1 MNVNITHAV
10 FAFFVLYFIYDNY
23 KKYLLEENNSTLSL
37 YLKNILSNFQE
48 LLFSNKNNKI
58 KNTQN
63 IPNNTENNIQNNN
76 INDKDDDKSII
87 SISRKSMDNED
98 IKPKENIEENIEQE
112 DINNDIEFNY
122 DYILGNENI
131 DFDLIPKDTNVYFDI
146 GTKDKFFG
154 TIIFKLY
161 DDICPITANNFRKL
175 SVKSPLQD
183 DTQPAYTGC
192 NFFRIVKNFMIQS
205 GDFEHNNGNGGVS
218 IYGEHFEDENLT
230 ISLDKPGLL
239 VSANKGPNT
248 NNSQFFITTSSAHHL
263 DGKHVVF
270 GEVIS
275 GMDIVKI
282 IEEMNVN
289 DEYYP
294 TTEIYIRQSGLLL
307 KTI

>member
-10 FAFFVLYFIYDNY
+10 FAFFVLYFMYDNY
-23 KKYLLEENNSTLSL
+23 KKYLSEENNSTLSL
-37 YLKNILSNFQE
+37 YLKNIISNFQE
-48 LLFSNKNNKI
+48 LLFSKKNNKI
-58 KNTQN
+58 EN
-63 IPNNTENNIQNNN
+63 IKNTENINNINN
-76 INDKDDDKSII
+76 INDRDDNKSII

-98 IKPKENIEENIEQE
+98 IKQEENIEENIEQE
-112 DINNDIEFNY
+112 ENQDIDFNY
-122 DYILGNENI
+122 DYILDNENI
-131 DFDLIPKDTNVYFDI
+131 DFDLIPKNTNVYFDI
-146 GTKDKFFG
+146 GTKDKFYG

-175 SVKSPLQD
+175 SVKSPIED
-183 DTQPAYTGC
+183 DNQPAYTGC
-192 NFFRIVKNFMIQS
+192 NFFRIIKNFMIQS
-205 GDFEHNNGNGGVS
+205 GDFEHNDGNGGVS

-230 ISLDKPGLL
+230 INLDKPGLL

-248 NNSQFFITTSSAHHL
+248 NNSQFFITTSPAHHL

-282 IEEMNVN
+282 IEDMNVN